1 MLFFSF
7 VFFLNLICRL
17 LSSTWPFLFS
27 LIYGVIL
34 STYIPISIKWQG
46 HVEFRGMVLTWLAVV
61 SEYGVEFMPAAG
73 VCVDKLNADT
83 KVCLSTDLTGWAVQS
98 TKKAQQLC
106 HWHDF
111 TAFLKISFKYAF
123 VTWSCSYINCR
134 AFCQLCNEQH
144 FCLLWWNRL
153 GAGWPWIARLTGK
166 GYFPGP
172 GRVILAYLMLVKRV
186 KPTLL
191 MMPHFLRRREQERL
205 KTYPLLL
212 NYSIFK
218 RSMKEDTCLILWEFY
233 QGHPHNSYSFL
244 DRQWHHYFC
253 MCWPP
258 GLLSWNVTKLMIKQA
273 CTLK

>member
-1 MLFFSF
+1 M
-7 VFFLNLICRL
+7 
-17 LSSTWPFLFS
+17 
-27 LIYGVIL
+27 
-34 STYIPISIKWQG
+34 
-46 HVEFRGMVLTWLAVV
+46 
-61 SEYGVEFMPAAG
+61 
-73 VCVDKLNADT
+73 
-83 KVCLSTDLTGWAVQS
+83 
-98 TKKAQQLC
+98 
-106 HWHDF
+106 
-111 TAFLKISFKYAF
+111 
-123 VTWSCSYINCR
+123 
-134 AFCQLCNEQH
+134 
-144 FCLLWWNRL
+144 LLWPDHALTSTVGLSASCVMSNTSACFSGTGL
-153 GAGWPWIARLTGK
+153 VIAGLARLTGK

-172 GRVILAYLMLVKRV
+172 GRVILAYLMLVQRV

-218 RSMKEDTCLILWEFY
+218 KSMKEDTCLILWEFY
-233 QGHPHNSYSFL
+233 QGHPHDSYSFL